1 MRQGA
6 DAACCV
12 PDPEDARL
20 TRLQC
25 NARAG
30 KGGADDGGWDS
41 GYHETWDLVSGPLRL
56 IQSAWHG
63 PTVVSVPRRGHPSC
77 VAAPLRD
84 GAMVY
89 SSSRGRLAERGVCC
103 PAHCLS

>member
-1 MRQGA
+1 MREGVG
-6 DAACCV
+6 AACCV
-12 PDPEDARL
+12 HDPEDARL

-30 KGGADDGGWDS
+30 KGGADDGGRHS
-41 GYHETWDLVSGPLRL
+41 GYHETWEHLLGPLRL

-63 PTVVSVPRRGHPSC
+63 PTVVSMPRRGHPGC

-89 SSSRGRLAERGVCC
+89 SSSRRRIAERGVC
-103 PAHCLS
+103 